1 MRTPSRVN
9 GKNGWRIE
17 RDPGGEVSWF
27 RPDGTGYRAGPLHW
41 AIDPK
46 IPSEPRAEPPKALP
60 EDPFR
65 AGPERRS
72 HEPERGTMPS

>member
-46 IPSEPRAEPPKALP
+46 IPS
-60 EDPFR
+60 
-65 AGPERRS
+65 
-72 HEPERGTMPS
+72 